1 MKKKLIWIS
10 VSIITAS
17 VIFGVIFIL
26 FISNK
31 PPKEIYRTGQIEMRE
46 YDLSSKIAGRIEWIN
61 VDEGDEIKNG
71 DTLMKLTDREI
82 RAKFLQAEGSVE
94 SAKAQLNMLKAGSRK
109 QEIEMARQSYE
120 SASSQFDLA
129 EKTYIRLQEMFKEKL
144 LSSQELDVVYQ
155 KYQSAKA
162 QKEATSLQ
170 LNLAIEGARTEQ
182 KDMASGQLVR
192 AIESL
197 NEVGIY
203 LDESYIISPI
213 NGLVSKRYVDNYELA
228 AVGYPVLAIID
239 PQDVWVELNL
249 PSNELELLK
258 IGDVLNAKID
268 GTKES
273 ADFKVENFSV
283 LSDFAN
289 WRSTSDKSTY
299 DIRTFTVKLKPIG
312 KLSKSVRPGM
322 TVRFDLNKKF

>member
-213 NGLVSKRYVDNYELA
+213 NGLVSKRYV
-228 AVGYPVLAIID
+228 
-239 PQDVWVELNL
+239 
-249 PSNELELLK
+249 
-258 IGDVLNAKID
+258 
-268 GTKES
+268 
-273 ADFKVENFSV
+273 
-283 LSDFAN
+283 
-289 WRSTSDKSTY
+289 
-299 DIRTFTVKLKPIG
+299 KPEYW
-312 KLSKSVRPGM
+312 L
-322 TVRFDLNKKF
+322 